1 MLGSTRHFLTGQ
13 QPSIHTSNDHPGLII
28 PHPRSGVTQC
38 LHSGFT
44 TLADPSSNVNRM
56 VTRHVKQCIRQ
67 KEKAAAMTQDC
78 PDVKHPV
85 LTHLPIHVITFLNI
99 CDKKNSWAASPEA
112 FLDGLM
118 QTSVALGFLIVS
130 YWFGAN
136 AESSKPSAGGKNF

>member
-1 MLGSTRHFLTGQ
+1 
-13 QPSIHTSNDHPGLII
+13 
-28 PHPRSGVTQC
+28 
-38 LHSGFT
+38 
-44 TLADPSSNVNRM
+44 
-56 VTRHVKQCIRQ
+56 
-67 KEKAAAMTQDC
+67 MTQDC

-130 YWFGAN
+130 YWFGTN